1 MKSEKGITL
10 VSLLVY
16 IAVLLTVMVVIGRIS
31 SMFNKQLEYVTSEND
46 AATAFSTVDACILTE
61 TKKKDN
67 TVSRVGIM
75 NGYKD
80 SGFYFQEQGGS
91 NLTAVEFSSKN
102 IICCLNKSIY
112 FNKTKICDNV
122 NNFKV
127 KYNKSNSSSV
137 PDAIEVNMQIGE
149 KTYNHTYTFR

>member
-10 VSLLVY
+10 VSLLIY

-67 TVSRVGIM
+67 TVSRIGTM
-75 NGYKD
+75 GGNKD
-80 SGFYFQEQGGS
+80 NGFYFQEYGG
-91 NLTAVEFSSKN
+91 NNHTAIEFSSKN
-102 IICCLNKSIY
+102 IICYLNNSLY

-122 NNFKV
+122 KNFNV
-127 KYNKSNSSSV
+127 QYNKSNSSTV
-137 PDAIEVNMQIGE
+137 QDAIQINMQIGE
-149 KTYNHTYTFR
+149 KSYNHTYTFR